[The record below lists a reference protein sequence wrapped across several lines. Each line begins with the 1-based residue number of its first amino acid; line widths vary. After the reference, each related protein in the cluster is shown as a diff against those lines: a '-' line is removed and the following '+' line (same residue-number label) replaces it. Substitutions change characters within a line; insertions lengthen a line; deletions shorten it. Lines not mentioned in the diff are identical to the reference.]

1 MITDRYRYAVLELVR
16 PTRTLP
22 IGARLLGFLLPDG
35 RAIVDRNG
43 SRVVLPVGF
52 VREIQKDTGVKYE

>member
-1 MITDRYRYAVLELVR
+1 MLELVR

-22 IGARLLGFLLPDG
+22 IGARLLGILLPDG

-52 VREIQKDTGVKYE
+52 VRMVSQSIEA